1 MPTLS
6 RLAGDPA
13 GYRRAFLQLLGKL
26 VMITTPCAAILVVE
40 PDAVVRLL
48 FGPDWSAAAP
58 IVGWLGVAALYQPA
72 TYTCSWLFMSQDR
85 SRDMLHWGMI
95 GSTMTAISIVAA
107 VPFGPVAVAAS
118 SCLSGVLGRRE
129 YGRRVGKECG

>member
-1 MPTLS
+1 MRIS
-6 RLAGDPA
+6 
-13 GYRRAFLQLLGKL
+13 
-26 VMITTPCAAILVVE
+26 
-40 PDAVVRLL
+40 
-48 FGPDWSAAAP
+48 DWSSD
-58 IVGWLGVAALYQPA
+58 VCSSDLYQPA

-118 SCLSGVLGRRE
+118 YSLSGLLVRLPALFWMVGRRGPVSKTGKASCR
-129 YGRRVGKECG
+129 GRVCQYVSNTMDAATLKK